1 MKLLYEK
8 KLLILE
14 KQLENTIG
22 SKYENAIRIIVRSP
36 LIKKYIESGKEIN
49 ISKDAALKKIIE
61 TEIKR
66 LSESLQAVVLS
77 GIQQSKE
84 YGNDVYTEKM
94 LALSTSDKMSDYIRN
109 STQIQQTFAAAQVA
123 KRELNKKISDDIWG
137 IVDILKPDIEVFVN
151 NAILSGKSADSL
163 SRDIRKYLN
172 NPNRLFRRVRNK
184 ETGKLQLSK
193 AARNYHPGQGVYR
206 SSYKNA
212 MRLARTEINIA
223 YRESEL
229 ERYRGEILVKGYRIE
244 LSNNHPVMD
253 ICDDLKG
260 EYPKTFKWSGWH
272 PACRC
277 RMIPILMS
285 DIDFEKL
292 IRAKETGSTF
302 APENEIKKPPKNFN
316 KYIKANNSRIQKGK
330 SIPYWYADNARV
342 IKNIL

>member
-1 MKLLYEK
+1 MKLTYEK

-22 SKYENAIRIIVRSP
+22 SAYENAIRIIVRSP

-61 TEIKR
+61 AEIKR
-66 LSESLQAVVLS
+66 LSESLQTTILS
-77 GIQQSKE
+77 GIQQSKD
-84 YGNDVYTEKM
+84 YGNDASTEKM
-94 LALSTSDKMSDYIRN
+94 LALSTSDEMSDYIRN
-109 STQIQQTFAAAQVA
+109 STQIQQAFAAAQA
-123 KRELNKKISDDIWG
+123 AQRELSKKISNKIWDI
-137 IVDILKPDIEVFVN
+137 IDILKPDIEVFVN

-172 NPNRLFRRVRNK
+172 NPDRLFRRVRNK

-212 MRLARTEINIA
+212 MRLARTEINMA
-223 YRESEL
+223 YREAEL

-277 RMIPILMS
+277 RIIPILIS
-285 DIDFEKL
+285 DKDFDKL
-292 IRAKETGSTF
+292 IRAKETGSIF
-302 APENEIKKPPKNFN
+302 KPENEINTVSESFR
-316 KYIKANNSRIQKGK
+316 KYIKENNDRLKNGK
-330 SIPYWYADNARV
+330 SIPYWYADNQKA